1 MKYLI
6 AIATESGINVDRHF
20 GQVSEFKI
28 FEVVDNAFWKEM
40 ESRTI
45 KRACQGYCE
54 HETIAQAAD
63 ALADCKYCLAAKIGF
78 GAAKV
83 LQQKGMIP
91 LEIVAPIDYAIE
103 KIMVYDRRQMESNQ

>member
-6 AIATESGINVDRHF
+6 AIATESAINVDRHF

-28 FEVVDNAFWKEM
+28 FKVTDNVAWKEV
-40 ESRTI
+40 ENRKI

-54 HETIAQAAD
+54 HEAIEKVAD
-63 ALADCKYCLAAKIGF
+63 ALADCKYSLAAKIGF

-83 LQQKGMIP
+83 LQKKGIIP
-91 LEIVAPIDYAIE
+91 LEIVAPIDYAIG
-103 KIMVYDRRQMESNQ
+103 KIMIYDKRKIESNK

>member
-6 AIATESGINVDRHF
+6 AIATGSGRNVDRHF

-28 FEVVDNAFWKEM
+28 FEITDNATWREVENRK
-40 ESRTI
+40 I

-54 HETIAQAAD
+54 HETIAEVAD
-63 ALADCKYCLAAKIGF
+63 ALADCKYSLAAKIGF
-78 GAAKV
+78 GAAKI
-83 LQQKGMIP
+83 LQKKGIIP

-103 KIMVYDRRQMESNQ
+103 KIMVYDKRKTESNK